1 VTPVLEVS
9 GLSAGYGALR
19 VLHDLDLRVNAG
31 ERIGLV
37 GLNGHGKS
45 TLLGAIAGITG
56 WQRGSILLNGVEIG
70 GNRTHGPGRYTHRI
84 VRQGL
89 SLAPQGDAIF
99 PGLTVRQNLDAGA
112 YTSSTWRRRRI
123 LRAQVLE
130 IFPPL
135 GKLLD
140 TPVGKLSGGERR
152 MVSIG
157 RALMANVS
165 LYLVDEPSL
174 GLAPKISR
182 SVVDALMHI
191 DLASGAMIIAEQ
203 DLGLLTGKVDRVLG
217 MYAGELKGATSD
229 GLLTLPSGQSR
240 PR

>member
-1 VTPVLEVS
+1 
-9 GLSAGYGALR
+9 
-19 VLHDLDLRVNAG
+19 
-31 ERIGLV
+31 
-37 GLNGHGKS
+37 
-45 TLLGAIAGITG
+45 
-56 WQRGSILLNGVEIG
+56 
-70 GNRTHGPGRYTHRI
+70 NRTHGPGRYTHRI